1 MKAAM
6 KAGIFVFL
14 VTALATISSTLYAQ
28 NSADG
33 VWNFVMSGPNGDVTA
48 VVDLYADGTSLIGQF
63 ELSDGRIW
71 PISNGSANGPTF
83 SFELERGDSGVIYE
97 MSGTV
102 NGNQATGTATAMGTT
117 REWSMTRAQ

>member
-1 MKAAM
+1 MKSR
-6 KAGIFVFL
+6 IFVVL
-14 VTALATISSTLYAQ
+14 ITILSALSPKLYAQ
-28 NSADG
+28 MSADG
-33 VWNFVMSGPNGDVTA
+33 VWDFVMPGPNGDVTA

-102 NGNQATGTATAMGTT
+102 TGNQATGTATAMGTT